1 MAAPKPVSPLS
12 EPPYLSGLP
21 TAYHKP
27 THLKFQKACRAFIE
41 KNLMPQAF
49 EWETAETVP
58 DHVFPIFA
66 KAHMLIPNLPA
77 PLPVQWL
84 HRVGIKDIL
93 GTPVEEW
100 DYLHTGIYLD
110 EMSRTGVSGPGSSMT
125 AGMAFGV
132 PPVLKFG
139 NEALKER
146 FIPDALLGKKKWCI
160 AITEPSAGSDVA
172 NIATVAKK
180 TADGKHYIINGEK
193 KWITNGFWSDYAAMA
208 VRTGGPGASG
218 LSMIVCPLKGYPGV
232 TMRRLKVSGQIS
244 AGTTYIELDDVK
256 VPVENLI
263 GVEGMGMRYVM
274 TNFNHERLT
283 IAVGVARQS
292 RVALSSAFDYCLKR
306 EAFGKTLMDQP
317 VVRHRLA
324 KAAAELETLQAW
336 VDQFLYMMTQL
347 SKEEADLKLGGLTAL
362 CKAKA
367 GMVFKECAET
377 AVLLFGGNGYTRTGQ
392 GEIAEKAYREVMG
405 ARIPGGSED
414 VMLDLAIRQLVKNF
428 KNATQAL
435 ERPRGSSRL

>member
-21 TAYHKP
+21 NAYYKP
-27 THLKFQKACRAFIE
+27 THLKWQKACRAFIE
-41 KNLMPQAF
+41 QHLMPHAF

-66 KAHMLIPNLPA
+66 KANMLIPNLPA

-84 HRVGIKDIL
+84 HKVGIKDIL

-139 NEALKER
+139 SDALKDR
-146 FIPDALLGKKKWCI
+146 FIPDALLGKTKWCI

-172 NIATVAKK
+172 NISTVAKK
-180 TADGKHYIINGEK
+180 SADGKHFIINGEK
-193 KWITNGFWSDYAAMA
+193 KWITNGFWADYTAMA

-218 LSMIVCPLKGYPGV
+218 LSMIVCPLKNYPGV
-232 TMRRLKVSGQIS
+232 TMRRLKVQGQIA

-292 RVALSSAFDYCLKR
+292 RVALSAAFDYCLKR
-306 EAFGKTLMDQP
+306 EAFGKVLMDQP

-336 VDQFLYMMTQL
+336 VDQFLYMMTKL
-347 SKEEADLKLGGLTAL
+347 SKEEADVKLGGLTAL
-362 CKAKA
+362 AKAKA

-377 AVLLFGGNGYTRTGQ
+377 AVLLFGGPVWKY
-392 GEIAEKAYREVMG
+392 
-405 ARIPGGSED
+405 
-414 VMLDLAIRQLVKNF
+414 
-428 KNATQAL
+428 
-435 ERPRGSSRL
+435 